1 MANTYRRIS
10 RAADM
15 NFPYWVALV
24 EEKCVGQNY
33 FVVRKFCEHRGLS
46 LSGHGHSVSYKSDW
60 YQVFQFATDEDAECF
75 CKEFGGDRMHP
86 SEKGRGK
93 HWSTW
98 RKGTY
103 KPKAKSPY
111 DFSDD

>member
-15 NFPYWVALV
+15 NFPFWVALV

-33 FVVRKFCEHRGLS
+33 FVLRKFCEDHELS
-46 LSGHGHSVSYKSDW
+46 LSRHGHSVGHGGTW
-60 YQVFQFATDEDAECF
+60 YQVFMFALDADAECF

-103 KPKAKSPY
+103 KPKPKGDY
-111 DFSDD
+111 DFSE